1 MADSF
6 LHLPVEDRREA
17 LGLVGDDGEALPK
30 TRSEERRWT
39 SEVRKSLLIQATSN
53 EVDFEN
59 AVEGGRECGW
69 RRGGNRVRSRKGAMV
84 LFEQVFVVAVW
95 LRLRVPGQID
105 ISLRKFHIS

>member
-17 LGLVGDDGEALPK
+17 LGVAAD
-30 TRSEERRWT
+30 RSGRPAHL
-39 SEVRKSLLIQATSN
+39 VRKSVLIRATSN